1 MASGMEIFKLW
12 GTIEINKNKA
22 VADIKAVDAT
32 AQKSSK
38 NIQGNFGNIAKS
50 FLKVSAIITGAA
62 AAVGT
67 ALFALAVK
75 TSNVADEI
83 DKMSIR
89 TGISRERLQELK
101 YVSSQVGVEFSSL
114 QTAMNYLTRSM
125 YGAEAGSQRQ
135 AEAFKKLGINTK
147 DATGNLRNATEVF
160 DEVLYRLASMSNETE
175 RNGLALEIF
184 GRGANELTPLLAAGT
199 QGIAELSAKAR
210 ELGLVMG
217 DDAVAA
223 NVKFK
228 DTLDTLKRSV
238 GALFMNLS

>member
-89 TGISRERLQELK
+89 TGISRERLQEL
-101 YVSSQVGVEFSSL
+101 
-114 QTAMNYLTRSM
+114 
-125 YGAEAGSQRQ
+125 
-135 AEAFKKLGINTK
+135 
-147 DATGNLRNATEVF
+147 
-160 DEVLYRLASMSNETE
+160 
-175 RNGLALEIF
+175 
-184 GRGANELTPLLAAGT
+184 
-199 QGIAELSAKAR
+199 
-210 ELGLVMG
+210 
-217 DDAVAA
+217 
-223 NVKFK
+223 
-228 DTLDTLKRSV
+228 
-238 GALFMNLS
+238 